1 MAENHNFNVDVAK
14 LYGVN
19 CALILQNIWFWVKHN
34 EKIGANFFDG
44 VYWVYQSTKT
54 LEEIF
59 PYLSKRKIETALKKL
74 RDDGIIISGNYNNA
88 KYDRTLWYSVT
99 EKGKKLFLSE
109 EKDDEKNVKS
119 FSPFC
124 EMDTPKNVN
133 CNSQSC
139 EMDVTKKG
147 NGFHTGVTPIPDIEE
162 DIEKDIRNKISTGG
176 ENEKKYAS
184 PPRAPLRHKFGQYQN
199 VLLSDDELEKLKE
212 EFPLDYEER
221 IDNLSGYIASTGRT
235 YKNYLATIR
244 NWAREDERR
253 GMNRNGKRGNGSF
266 KESKLPVTFK
276 YGETLG
282 D

>member
-1 MAENHNFNVDVAK
+1 MAENHNFNVNVAK

-59 PYLSKRKIETALKKL
+59 PYLTHKQIVLAIRKL
-74 RDDGIIISGNYNNA
+74 RSEEIILAKNYNRA
-88 KYDRTLWYSVT
+88 KYDRTLWYSVS
-99 EKGKKLFLSE
+99 EKGKKLLLDNDIDGSN
-109 EKDDEKNVKS
+109 KDECI
-119 FSPFC
+119 SP
-124 EMDTPKNVN
+124 E
-133 CNSQSC
+133 SQIDMA
-139 EMDVTKKG
+139 EKG
-147 NGFHTGVTPIPDIEE
+147 NSFCPTGKTEMPSKSNATASEVKPIPDIEE

-282 D
+282 Y